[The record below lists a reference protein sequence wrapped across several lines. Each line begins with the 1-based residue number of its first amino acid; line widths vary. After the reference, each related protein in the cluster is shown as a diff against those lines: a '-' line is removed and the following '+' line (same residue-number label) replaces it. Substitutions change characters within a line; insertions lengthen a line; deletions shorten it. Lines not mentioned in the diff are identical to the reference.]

1 MKTKVAKALNVIY
14 TSLVGY
20 VEDSAGA
27 GSREAKQIDKAYALV
42 NSELSI
48 DIHDVG
54 MIASVMSHEMFDEIY
69 KNVDGGVMRVHDLIS
84 QWSLEFHKKYE
95 GKVNWGFD
103 DETNHGFVKSGCW
116 DEAIIEFTERKI
128 NA

>member
-14 TSLVGY
+14 NSLVGY

-54 MIASVMSHEMFDEIY
+54 MIASVMSHEMFDRIY
-69 KNVDGGVMRVHDLIS
+69 EKTDGGVMAVHDLIS
-84 QWSLEFHKKYE
+84 VWARQFHEKYE
-95 GKVNWGFD
+95 GKVNWGED
-103 DETNHGFVKSGCW
+103 DYTKHGFTKSGCW